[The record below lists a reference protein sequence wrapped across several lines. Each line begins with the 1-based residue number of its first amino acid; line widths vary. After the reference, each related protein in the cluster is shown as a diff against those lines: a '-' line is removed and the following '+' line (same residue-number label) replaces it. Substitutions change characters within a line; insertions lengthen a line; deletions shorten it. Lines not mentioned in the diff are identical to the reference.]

1 MKRLLN
7 LFFLLP
13 LVLLGFTSCGE
24 TDDTSDAEYV
34 NWQARNSQYFTDIMN
49 TAKAAIAQAKAQYGD
64 QWQEHCDWRIYCSY
78 ANDDRQQVNAT
89 DSVAVFIKERSTS
102 TTTETPKYT
111 DTVRVNFMLR
121 TIPNELS
128 TDKETRISGKLVSYT
143 GASKEEANI
152 FSTLYCMPNKVA
164 VSNNVEGLT
173 TVLQKMHIGD
183 RWLVYIPGE
192 QGNGENSLTNIP
204 AYSTLIYDIQL
215 KAFYRVGTIV
225 PEWR

>member
-1 MKRLLN
+1 MKRLSN
-7 LFFLLP
+7 LLFLLP
-13 LVLLGFTSCGE
+13 LVLLGFTSCDE
-24 TDDTSDAEYV
+24 TDGTEDAEYV
-34 NWQARNSQYFTDIMN
+34 NWQARNSQYFTDVMN
-49 TAKAAIAQAKAQYGD
+49 TAKAAIAQAKKEYGD
-64 QWQEHCDWRIYCSY
+64 QWQEHCDWRIFCSY

-102 TTTETPKYT
+102 TTTETPQYT

-143 GASKEEANI
+143 GASKEETDI
-152 FSTLYCMPNKVA
+152 FSPVYCTPNKVA

-183 RWLVYIPGE
+183 RWLVYIPSE

-215 KAFYRVGTIV
+215 KAFYRVGTTV